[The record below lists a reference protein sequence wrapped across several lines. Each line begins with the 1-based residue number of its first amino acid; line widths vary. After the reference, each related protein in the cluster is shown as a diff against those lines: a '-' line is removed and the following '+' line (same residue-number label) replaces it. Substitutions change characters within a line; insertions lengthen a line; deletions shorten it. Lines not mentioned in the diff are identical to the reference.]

1 MPVRQHLGAL
11 GERQF
16 RLLYAGQLVSVLGD
30 GLLGVTLA
38 FAVLG
43 ISDSASDLGLV
54 LAAKSVPM
62 VAFLLVGG
70 VLADRLP
77 RRAVLL
83 GSDLVRAGVQALLAV
98 LLLTGQAEI
107 WQLVVLQAVYGLAT
121 AAFYPAWTAL
131 MPAVVSPA
139 NLQSANGWYAMTCA
153 AGMGRWAGHRRHPAR
168 DGRPGLGDSDRRGTF
183 AVSAFLAL
191 MRVPPRIPAPRRS
204 FLVELREGWTGFVRR
219 TWVLG
224 HGCRI
229 LRRFRPVLDLCGAR
243 AAGQRAS
250 SRTRTVGGDGSGLR
264 SGRGGQWRGRAAAAP
279 GATTPGRVRDVP
291 CVFVRTSLALA
302 AGLPV
307 PLLVVARFLAGVG
320 LLIFN
325 TLYETML
332 QRHPGGS
339 ARPGHLVR
347 LVRLAGR
354 GARWVRTGRAAGGPG
369 RGERGAVD
377 RRARGAD
384 RAGLDHREPE
394 CARWARS
401 RPTPIRRGRIPTA
414 RCQPVASVSHEPF
427 RTRNRWKPGHRAGDR
442 ARVRRRRRPG
452 CDHVPDRRAT
462 GRSARSQGRRH

>member
-16 RLLYAGQLVSVLGD
+16 RLLYAGQVVSVLGD

-83 GSDLVRAGVQALLAV
+83 GSDLARAGVQTLLAV

-107 WQLVVLQAVYGLAT
+107 WHLVALQAVYGLAT

-139 NLQSANGWYAMTCA
+139 NLQSANGWYAMTRA
-153 AGMGRWAGHRRHPAR
+153 AGMVVGPVIAGILLVTVGPGWAIAI
-168 DGRPGLGDSDRRGTF
+168 DAGTF
-183 AVSAFLAL
+183 AVSAFFLAL
-191 MRVPPRIPAPRRS
+191 MRVPPRVPAPRRS
-204 FLVELREGWTGFVRR
+204 FLVELREGWSEFVRR
-219 TWVLG
+219 SWVWATVAASCVASGLFAIYSVLG
-224 HGCRI
+224 P
-229 LRRFRPVLDLCGAR
+229 LVSAR
-243 AAGQRAS
+243 ELGGPGPWAAIVAAAGVGAV
-250 SRTRTVGGDGSGLR
+250 VGGAIALRLRTDRPLLVGSV
-264 SGRGGQWRGRAAAAP
+264 
-279 GATTPGRVRDVP
+279 T
-291 CVFVRTSLALA
+291 CLAFSFGPLTMA

-307 PLLVVARFLAGVG
+307 PLLVVASFLAGVG

-332 QRHPGGS
+332 QRHIP
-339 ARPGHLVR
+339 
-347 LVRLAGR
+347 
-354 GARWVRTGRAAGGPG
+354 
-369 RGERGAVD
+369 
-377 RRARGAD
+377 AD
-384 RAGLDHREPE
+384 RLGRVTSYDWFGSLAAAPLGYALAAPLANLVGVSTALWIVGLGALTVLGSVSANPSVRALRAFPVDADPAGSDSHGTLRAGSVREP
-394 CARWARS
+394 
-401 RPTPIRRGRIPTA
+401 
-414 RCQPVASVSHEPF
+414 
-427 RTRNRWKPGHRAGDR
+427 
-442 ARVRRRRRPG
+442 
-452 CDHVPDRRAT
+452 
-462 GRSARSQGRRH
+462 